1 LTTTT
6 ANAVLV
12 GRKLSRRAPSTLGRV
27 LLGTWRKTS
36 GRVAIIAILLLT
48 AAAILAPVIAPH
60 DPSTQDLYNIN
71 QPPAWLGGSVDF
83 FFGTDSLG
91 RDVLSRI
98 LYGLQLSLAIGVG
111 AATLAAMLGLV
122 LGLLAGYYERGLG
135 AVLMRIADMQFAIP
149 FTAVGISIAAV
160 FGPGVL
166 ALLLILGVWGW
177 TTYARTIASTVA
189 QTRRLDFVT
198 AARTLGASTG
208 RIIVKHIAP
217 NVIGPVI
224 ILWSTMAGV
233 LVLAESALSLLGLGV
248 QLPLFSLGTILSEAQ
263 VNLRV
268 APWAVIAP
276 GLFLLAIILAFNT
289 LGDAL
294 RDVLDPS
301 SSKVIHNPKL
311 V

>member
-1 LTTTT
+1 MTTTT
-6 ANAVLV
+6 ANAVLA
-12 GRKLSRRAPSTLGRV
+12 GRKRSRRAPSTLGRV
-27 LLGTWRKTS
+27 LVGTWRKTS
-36 GRVAIIAILLLT
+36 GRVAILAILVLVLL
-48 AAAILAPVIAPH
+48 AVFAPVIAPH
-60 DPSTQDLYNIN
+60 NPATQDLYNIN
-71 QPPAWLGGSVDF
+71 QPPTWLGGSPEF
-83 FFGTDSLG
+83 FLGTDALG

-98 LYGLQLSLAIGVG
+98 LHGLQLSLSIGVG
-111 AATLAAMLGLV
+111 AATIAAVLGLV

-160 FGPGVL
+160 VGPGIL
-166 ALLLILGVWGW
+166 SLLLILGVWGW
-177 TTYARTIASTVA
+177 TTYARTIASTVS
-189 QTRRLDFVT
+189 QTRRLDFVV

-208 RIIVKHIAP
+208 RIMVKHIAP

-248 QLPLFSLGTILSEAQ
+248 QLPMFSLGTVLSEAQ
-263 VNLRV
+263 VNLRL

-276 GLFLLAIILAFNT
+276 GIFLMAIVLAFNT

-301 SSKVIHNPKL
+301 ASKVVSDPKL